1 MNANARKVYR
11 IGVVFG
17 VAYAVAAALP
27 CVAGETTTALD
38 TVTVQAQSVPPD
50 SSSPGDKDK
59 DKDKGKKKSKA
70 APAEENIG
78 FFSGLALG
86 AVAGG
91 PIGAVAGGITGAL
104 LGEHYH
110 KQKVANQELAVSLA
124 GSNADKAKL
133 TQNVLELDG
142 SLQATQMQQVAL
154 AASLDHAREL
164 TVNIAFRTGDAH
176 LTSEDIDQLTT
187 LGQLAGSLPG
197 VKIQVSGHADPR
209 GPEDYNKTL
218 SQDRAESVAAV
229 LENSGLKKDRIVI
242 EALGA
247 SGASDTGNLDDYAF
261 QRRVSVKLMGESS
274 VAAAAQPAAVTVAS
288 AE

>member
-11 IGVVFG
+11 TGVVFG
-17 VAYAVAAALP
+17 VACAVAAALP
-27 CVAGETTTALD
+27 CVAGETTAALD

-50 SSSPGDKDK
+50 SSSPGDKDQ
-59 DKDKGKKKSKA
+59 DKGKKSKA

-78 FFSGLALG
+78 FFSGLAIG

-110 KQKVANQELAVSLA
+110 KQKVANHELAADLA
-124 GSNADKAKL
+124 DSNADKAKL
-133 TQNVLELDG
+133 TQNVMQLDG
-142 SLQATQMQQVAL
+142 SLQQTQQQQAAL
-154 AASLDHAREL
+154 AASLDHARDL
-164 TVNIAFRTGDAH
+164 TLNITFRTGDAH
-176 LTSEDIDQLTT
+176 LRKDDIDQLTT
-187 LGQLAGSLPG
+187 LGQLAGSMPG
-197 VKIQVSGHADPR
+197 VKLRVSGHADPR
-209 GPEDYNKTL
+209 GAEDYNKTL

-229 LENSGLKKDRIVI
+229 LENSGLAKDRIVI

-247 SGASDTGNLDDYAF
+247 SGTSETGNLDDYAF
-261 QRRVSVKLMGESS
+261 QRRVSVQLVGDSG
-274 VAAAAQPAAVTVAS
+274 VARVAQPVAVAS

>member
-1 MNANARKVYR
+1 MRASAFLVCCASVWL
-11 IGVVFG
+11 G
-17 VAYAVAAALP
+17 ACEQQSP
-27 CVAGETTTALD
+27 PTAQVRPVRA
-38 TVTVQAQSVPPD
+38 VTV
-50 SSSPGDKDK
+50 
-59 DKDKGKKKSKA
+59 
-70 APAEENIG
+70 
-78 FFSGLALG
+78 
-86 AVAGG
+86 
-91 PIGAVAGGITGAL
+91 
-104 LGEHYH
+104 EHRVISEPLVMVGQI
-110 KQKVANQELAVSLA
+110 KPQDE
-124 GSNADKAKL
+124 
-133 TQNVLELDG
+133 
-142 SLQATQMQQVAL
+142 
-154 AASLDHAREL
+154 
-164 TVNIAFRTGDAH
+164 VNIAFRTGDAH

>member
-1 MNANARKVYR
+1 
-11 IGVVFG
+11 VVFG
-17 VAYAVAAALP
+17 VACAVAAALP
-27 CVAGETTTALD
+27 CVAGEAPAPLD
-38 TVTVQAQSVPPD
+38 TVTVQGQSIPPD
-50 SSSPGDKDK
+50 GSAPGDKDK
-59 DKDKGKKKSKA
+59 GQKKSKA
-70 APAEENIG
+70 AAAEENIG
-78 FFSGLALG
+78 FFSGLAIG

-110 KQKVANQELAVSLA
+110 KQKVANHELAASLA
-124 GSNADKAKL
+124 DSNADKAKL
-133 TQNVLELDG
+133 TQNVMQLDG
-142 SLQATQMQQVAL
+142 SLQATQAQRVAL

-164 TVNIAFRTGDAH
+164 TVNITFRTGDAH

-209 GPEDYNKTL
+209 GAEDYNKSL

-229 LENSGLKKDRIVI
+229 LENSGLAKDRIMI

-247 SGASDTGNLDDYAF
+247 SGAGNTGNLDDYAF
-261 QRRVSVKLMGESS
+261 QRRVSVRLMGETG
-274 VAAAAQPAAVTVAS
+274 VAAARQAAAVTVAS